1 MRIILLSAFAL
12 FLLLP
17 ENIQAQ
23 VTVKTGYI
31 SSSRYKDENGQYPGK
46 GDMCFVEGNVNIPV
60 SQKMNER
67 NQPTLWMISAGGSYT
82 AMNNKNLQ
90 SYIDIDQIINMQL
103 SVTNIRPISK
113 KWLLLTTV
121 GAGVYTSSDVK
132 LKNVLGQGGV
142 IFIRQF
148 KSNLSLGAGLAVN
161 NTFGY
166 PMVFPAIYFDWST
179 EGRYQIKVSMLNAME
194 VSAGMKMNKY
204 LNLRIVAEMNGSL
217 ALLEREG
224 KDTMFSQQFIIVGL
238 QPEVSMGNSFSITA
252 TAGVSCSRIA
262 YYTTRTLKAFFE
274 ELYRLMS
281 VKILLYTLLKQI
293 GIFLVVSFLVFRGTF
308 VESDSLGL
316 NLSTGVSLLL
326 SVILWGIINL
336 HTYWLIPGYLF
347 QRRYKKYIIYL
358 SCLVGF
364 MLTAM
369 VGAICFLGQYYV
381 IPEQKERE
389 ITV

>member
-1 MRIILLSAFAL
+1 
-12 FLLLP
+12 
-17 ENIQAQ
+17 
-23 VTVKTGYI
+23 
-31 SSSRYKDENGQYPGK
+31 
-46 GDMCFVEGNVNIPV
+46 
-60 SQKMNER
+60 MNER
-67 NQPTLWMISAGGSYT
+67 NQPTLWTISAGGSYT

-121 GAGVYTSSDVK
+121 GAGVYASSDVK

-224 KDTMFSQQFIIVGL
+224 KDTMFSQQFIIVG
-238 QPEVSMGNSFSITA
+238 FIF
-252 TAGVSCSRIA
+252 GV
-262 YYTTRTLKAFFE
+262 
-274 ELYRLMS
+274 
-281 VKILLYTLLKQI
+281 
-293 GIFLVVSFLVFRGTF
+293 
-308 VESDSLGL
+308 
-316 NLSTGVSLLL
+316 
-326 SVILWGIINL
+326 
-336 HTYWLIPGYLF
+336 
-347 QRRYKKYIIYL
+347 
-358 SCLVGF
+358 
-364 MLTAM
+364 
-369 VGAICFLGQYYV
+369 
-381 IPEQKERE
+381 
-389 ITV
+389 